1 MKLQI
6 QSVSPTLGVINA
18 DEARKRTLIT
28 IQDVLIKKIEREI
41 IDHASRGHKHFM
53 SSTVLSDSGLQF
65 LQDHGYVVETCYDDN
80 HDCLLGTF
88 VSWE

>member
-1 MKLQI
+1 MKSKI
-6 QSVSPTLGVINA
+6 QSVSPTLGVVNA
-18 DEARKRTLIT
+18 DEARKLTANT

-53 SSTVLSDSGLQF
+53 SSTILTDSSLQF
-65 LQDHGYVVETCYDDN
+65 LHDHGYVAEPCHDDN
-80 HDCLLGTF
+80 LGFVIGTF

>member
-18 DEARKRTLIT
+18 DEARKLTSIT

-41 IDHASRGHKHFM
+41 IDHAYRGHKHFM
-53 SSTVLSDSGLQF
+53 SSTVLTDGGLQF
-65 LQDHGYVVETCYDDN
+65 LRDHGYVVEMCYDDN
-80 HDCLLGTF
+80 HDCLIGTL

>member
-1 MKLQI
+1 
-6 QSVSPTLGVINA
+6 VSPTLGVINA